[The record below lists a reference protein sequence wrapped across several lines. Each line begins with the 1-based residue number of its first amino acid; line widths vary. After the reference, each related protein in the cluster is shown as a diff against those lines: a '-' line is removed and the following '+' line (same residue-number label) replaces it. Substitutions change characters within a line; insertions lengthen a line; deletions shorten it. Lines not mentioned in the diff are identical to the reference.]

1 VGKKHHKKRKKKE
14 LTPEEKRHKRDTYLR
29 RKYGIT
35 LHEYNKM
42 DRKQKHKCAICRR
55 PPKKLP
61 LAVDHWHWL
70 ARRKVV
76 SYKKGKYWI
85 AKVPELVPANI
96 KIRTKDKVRRKAIKA
111 AKLYLLRISVRGLLC
126 WHCNTA
132 LQKFRDNHVDL
143 LAASAYLK
151 EYGRKVG
158 CERPNI

>member
-1 VGKKHHKKRKKKE
+1 MTDAE
-14 LTPEEKRHKRDTYLR
+14 HKRDLYLR

-126 WHCNTA
+126 WACNVGIRKYFDKA
-132 LQKFRDNHVDL
+132 KSLYRAAKYLEAHQKQFAKL
-143 LAASAYLK
+143 
-151 EYGRKVG
+151 EM
-158 CERPNI
+158 P